1 MANQEDNRV
10 NLGDRVAGEIDLP
23 SIDVTPY
30 VGKKVKIG
38 EVTEH
43 ESKKYENFYI
53 RVQTEPVAEL
63 EAKDKD
69 GKPIV
74 VRGSRLFGLQ
84 QDGDGNI
91 GWGAETKLGLFLKA
105 MKVGHY
111 RDLVGREVILNLQ
124 VTKEGQKFL
133 SFEAA

>member
-1 MANQEDNRV
+1 MANQENNQV

-43 ESKKYENFYI
+43 ESKKFDNFYI
-53 RVQTEPVAEL
+53 RVQTEPVDTLDAE
-63 EAKDKD
+63 DKD
-69 GKPIV
+69 GNKIV

-84 QDGDGNI
+84 QDASGNI
-91 GWGAETKLGLFLKA
+91 GWGAETKLGLFLKQ

-111 RDLVGREVILNLQ
+111 RELKGKEVILNLQ

-133 SFEAA
+133 SFESA